1 MAWFIGWNYALNY
14 QLSALT
20 VVVGWS
26 NYVVQFINIIS
37 NYNASAMVTTA
48 PVIWNE
54 ATESFSVTG
63 QAINLPAI
71 AIAVALTLLLISG
84 IRPTAV
90 VNLVLVIFKIIVL
103 LIFIF
108 ACCKYVDRNNYTPF
122 IPTNLGTRFSD

>member
-1 MAWFIGWNYALNY
+1 MGWNYALNY

-20 VVVGWS
+20 VVVSWS
-26 NYVVQFINIIS
+26 NSVLQFVNTIS

-54 ATESFSVTG
+54 NSDSFSVTG

-71 AIAVALTLLLISG
+71 AITVALTLLLISG

-90 VNLVLVIFKIIVL
+90 VILVLVIFKIIVL

-108 ACCKYVDRNNYTPF
+108 ASSKYVDRNNYTPF

>member
-1 MAWFIGWNYALNY
+1 MGWNYALNY

-20 VVVGWS
+20 VVVSWS

-48 PVIWNE
+48 PLIWDE
-54 ATESFSVTG
+54 TSSSFSVTG

-71 AIAVALTLLLISG
+71 AITVALTLLLISG